1 VNTLT
6 SAIPAQFLPDEMRVL
21 QNPANLVE
29 TFVTDLTNLLVADD
43 RQVREVARDALGAE
57 LSPRLYSRLIKHL
70 DE

>member
-1 VNTLT
+1 
-6 SAIPAQFLPDEMRVL
+6 MRVL